1 MPDAVIEP
9 RNAPRGG
16 SSLTDEEKFLFDL
29 RGFVVVPH
37 VLSHD
42 ECEDLIR
49 LADEIWPRQPEDG
62 PMRRFRGI
70 SSWGQRFVD
79 LMDDDRLLPYLV
91 ELVGSRLRI
100 DHDYCIFM
108 RKGAGSNNLHG
119 GPWRY
124 ESDHWYRYH
133 DGVMRNGLTVAT
145 WNLTDVGPGDG
156 GFACVPGSH
165 KSNFLQHMP
174 RDVARFERREDWVV
188 QPTLA
193 AGDVLIFT
201 EALIHGTTAWTA
213 DHERRTLL
221 YKYSPPHSTWT
232 KRLYGPADFPEA
244 KDRQRRLMAPPS
256 VEAHPR
262 VV

>member
-1 MPDAVIEP
+1 MEDTIEP
-9 RNAPRGG
+9 TDSA
-16 SSLTDEEKFLFDL
+16 LTDEDKFLFDL
-29 RGFVVVPH
+29 RGFIIVRS
-37 VLSHD
+37 VLSVA
-42 ECEDLIR
+42 ECDDLVR
-49 LADEIWPRQPEDG
+49 LADDVWPRQPDDG
-62 PMRRFRGI
+62 PYRRFNGI

-79 LMDDDRLLPYLV
+79 LMDHDKLLPYLV

-108 RKGAGSNNLHG
+108 RKGAGSHTLHG

-156 GFACVPGSH
+156 GFVCVPGSH

-174 RDVARFERREDWVV
+174 RDVARFERGEDWVV
-188 QPTLA
+188 QPRMA

-201 EALIHGTTAWTA
+201 EALIHGTAAWTA
-213 DHERRTLL
+213 DHERRTFL
-221 YKYSPPHSTWT
+221 YKYSPPHSTWA
-232 KRLYGPADFPEA
+232 RRPYDPAEFPEA
-244 KDRQRRLMAPPS
+244 TDRQRRLMAPPS

-262 VV
+262 VMDT

>member
-1 MPDAVIEP
+1 
-9 RNAPRGG
+9 
-16 SSLTDEEKFLFDL
+16 
-29 RGFVVVPH
+29 
-37 VLSHD
+37 
-42 ECEDLIR
+42 
-49 LADEIWPRQPEDG
+49 
-62 PMRRFRGI
+62 
-70 SSWGQRFVD
+70 
-79 LMDDDRLLPYLV
+79 MDDDRLLPYLV

-108 RKGAGSNNLHG
+108 RRGAGSNNLHG

-133 DGVMRNGLTVAT
+133 DGEMRNGLTVAT

-188 QPTLA
+188 QPTMA

-232 KRLYGPADFPEA
+232 KRRLRSLRTSPRRRIDKGDSWHRRRWKRIRRWWTIDRLHCRHNDTVADPRFAAFPGPRNAS
-244 KDRQRRLMAPPS
+244 RMMRRS
-256 VEAHPR
+256 RKPR
-262 VV
+262 GR